1 MYINI
6 SRYAGAA
13 GKIGEAAPKVQQG
26 FVPMLKGQ
34 QGFHGY
40 AAFASEQGDI
50 VAISIWENAE
60 ALTNSRDKIR
70 GWVQGNL
77 TGFDEPT
84 ERFHGAVGPHAIA
97 APQSGGQGQSLYCM
111 VRKAENLPST
121 ATQRPVVEEMLA
133 ATQKVPGFR
142 GAYWLRSADD
152 QTRGASVL
160 FFDNREH
167 AQAAHGA
174 ALAIMREHQP
184 NVAVRVEASGQTT
197 VLAMA

>member
-174 ALAIMREHQP
+174 ALAIVREHQP